1 MTTKGPFALVR
12 QMAAIFHE
20 LGVRYALGGSMASS
34 LIGEPRSTVDVDIA
48 AQLDVESGEMLLDRV
63 AAEFY
68 VPVDAARSAIAAH
81 SSFNLLDNDS
91 ALKVDIFVLGD
102 NLLDRMQIER
112 SVLIV
117 MPGAPEGVWVTSAED
132 QVLRKLDRFRQGGG
146 MSDRQWRDVV
156 GILSVGREALDLD
169 DLRDSARVLALSE
182 LLDEALRQSNS
193 LEDGRDPDLR

>member
-1 MTTKGPFALVR
+1 MRSHG
-12 QMAAIFHE
+12 
-20 LGVRYALGGSMASS
+20 GGSSVQPAIWGTLS
-34 LIGEPRSTVDVDIA
+34 PA
-48 AQLDVESGEMLLDRV
+48 PAHRV
-63 AAEFY
+63 HATSVQQVLPALSRA
-68 VPVDAARSAIAAH
+68 PPT
-81 SSFNLLDNDS
+81 DNDS

-132 QVLRKLDRFRQGGG
+132 QVLRKLDWFRQGGG

-156 GILSVGREALDLD
+156 AILSVGREALDLD

-193 LEDGRDPDLR
+193 LEEGRDPDLR